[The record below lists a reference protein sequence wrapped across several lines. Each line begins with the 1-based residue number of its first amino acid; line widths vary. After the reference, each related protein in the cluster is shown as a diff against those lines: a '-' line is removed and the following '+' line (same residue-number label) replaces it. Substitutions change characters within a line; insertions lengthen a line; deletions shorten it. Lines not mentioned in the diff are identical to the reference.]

1 MDSILANCLQVFA
14 VRTCLAHADAL
25 KRERGLGVPAP
36 TSLPSLLLFLWALPW
51 GFSPSTPQPP
61 QQKQRCCNRKGR
73 GGDCVL
79 FRSML
84 QLPGEGRRRRV
95 PARELLSSE
104 GIRWEAERK
113 LGLKQGKKG
122 RESSAGLAGVMN
134 SKPGRGGREACFK
147 TSAARVIKQLDLQL
161 ASARHPCGAC
171 SRNPRF
177 ATGEDGQHA
186 HTRITTPYQRYR
198 ARRVPKSRW
207 HLGGGTLH
215 PSGTWCTSGVRPGA
229 TSHIWTAPRWQR
241 IWAASQGGPSDPGTA
256 PHLDVVSSPHIWRA
270 KRAGTAH
277 LGTPRRVEPDAQTP
291 PSPAG
296 HRRGHRCTSG

>member
-1 MDSILANCLQVFA
+1 
-14 VRTCLAHADAL
+14 
-25 KRERGLGVPAP
+25 
-36 TSLPSLLLFLWALPW
+36 
-51 GFSPSTPQPP
+51 
-61 QQKQRCCNRKGR
+61 
-73 GGDCVL
+73 
-79 FRSML
+79 ML

-207 HLGGGTLH
+207 HLGGGAPCIPVAPGAHLECALGRR
-215 PSGTWCTSGVRPGA
+215 PTSGRPRGGS
-229 TSHIWTAPRWQR
+229 TSGQRPKVAPLIRALPHIWTSSAAPTSGEPNEL
-241 IWAASQGGPSDPGTA
+241 A
-256 PHLDVVSSPHIWRA
+256 PHIWAPHEGLSQTPRPPPP
-270 KRAGTAH
+270 RLDTAGGIGAH
-277 LGTPRRVEPDAQTP
+277 LDSSTG
-291 PSPAG
+291 
-296 HRRGHRCTSG
+296 